1 MRGSP
6 PEGFVDFVVARGPAL
21 HRTAVLLTRQHASA
35 EDLVQTALAK
45 AWRAWGRIEEDREAY
60 VRRIIVNEFASGWRR
75 RWRGEVPTAD
85 LPETAG
91 AGHDDQVTLR
101 ASLVCALA
109 SLPHPSTP
117 RGRGGPDE
125 PDPGRPAPRPAGR
138 GGRVA
143 ASFCRRPRRRRHRP
157 GAGGPP
163 APRRARRRRSG
174 AGPGGRAARRHPRR
188 TQELGTGPH
197 RPVPCGRG
205 RK

>member
-109 SLPHPSTP
+109 TLPP
-117 RGRGGPDE
+117 RQRAVIVLRFFHDLTEAQTAETLGITVGTVKSQTAKALAALRVSDPLRE
-125 PDPGRPAPRPAGR
+125 PAAP
-138 GGRVA
+138 VD
-143 ASFCRRPRRRRHRP
+143 ASRK
-157 GAGGPP
+157 GW
-163 APRRARRRRSG
+163 AR
-174 AGPGGRAARRHPRR
+174 
-188 TQELGTGPH
+188 
-197 RPVPCGRG
+197 
-205 RK
+205 

>member
-45 AWRAWGRIEEDREAY
+45 AWRAWGRIEGDREAY
-60 VRRIIVNEFASGWRR
+60 VRRIIVKEFVSGWRR

-109 SLPHPSTP
+109 TLPP
-117 RGRGGPDE
+117 RQRAVIVLRFFHDLTEAQTAETLGITVGTVKSQTAKALAALRVSDPLRE
-125 PDPGRPAPRPAGR
+125 PAAP
-138 GGRVA
+138 VD
-143 ASFCRRPRRRRHRP
+143 ASRK
-157 GAGGPP
+157 GW
-163 APRRARRRRSG
+163 AR
-174 AGPGGRAARRHPRR
+174 
-188 TQELGTGPH
+188 
-197 RPVPCGRG
+197 
-205 RK
+205 